1 MRIYLLLL
9 SALCFHAPFAL
20 AQISPETITRET
32 MSEPSDTWVM
42 VKSSFGPHYIFDAAT
57 GDMHGMLSLT
67 KFTPSVQPHLG
78 RNEIYAAESYY
89 SRVDRGE
96 RTDVVTVYDSK
107 TLSPTAE
114 IKIPNKVAALPFR
127 QYIGLL
133 NEDKYLG
140 VFNLTPAQSVSIV
153 DVEDRVFVGEI
164 STPGCSLIM
173 PSENRSFMQICGDGT
188 LQLITLDTKGKE
200 SARTRSKSIFDID
213 EDPVYDKPVP
223 TQDGWLLLSFEGEV
237 FEATYNDEK
246 IALTEPWSILTKE
259 DKKAR
264 WKPGGGQILAY
275 HKNLDLIFTL
285 MHQGG
290 KDTHEDAGTEVW
302 VFNKET
308 KRRISRI
315 KLETHGTSIH
325 VGQSNEALLTVTAV
339 DSTLRV
345 YDVAKTKPVRTIKQV
360 GNFVTFIQ
368 GFQR

>member
-1 MRIYLLLL
+1 MRIYQIFLTT
-9 SALCFHAPFAL
+9 LCLHAPLTL
-20 AQISPETITRET
+20 AQMSPETITREIL
-32 MSEPSDTWVM
+32 SAPADTWVM
-42 VKSSFGPHYIFDAAT
+42 AKSSFGPHYIFDAAT

-67 KFTPSVQPHLG
+67 KFTPSVQPHLD

-153 DVEDRVFVGEI
+153 NVEQRTFVEEI

-188 LQLITLDTKGKE
+188 LQLISLDANGNE
-200 SARTRSKSIFDID
+200 SARARSRSIFDID

-223 TQDGWLLLSFEGEV
+223 TKDGWLLLSFEGKV
-237 FEATYNDEK
+237 FEATYNKGNIE
-246 IALTEPWSILTKE
+246 ITEPWSILTKE
-259 DKKAR
+259 DQQAR

-302 VFNKET
+302 IVDNAT

-315 KLETHGTSIH
+315 KLETPGTTIH
-325 VGQSNEALLTVTAV
+325 VGQGEKPLLTVASI

-345 YDVAKTKPVRTIKQV
+345 YDVAKTKQVRTIKEV
-360 GNFVTFIQ
+360 GDFVAFIQ
-368 GFQR
+368 GF